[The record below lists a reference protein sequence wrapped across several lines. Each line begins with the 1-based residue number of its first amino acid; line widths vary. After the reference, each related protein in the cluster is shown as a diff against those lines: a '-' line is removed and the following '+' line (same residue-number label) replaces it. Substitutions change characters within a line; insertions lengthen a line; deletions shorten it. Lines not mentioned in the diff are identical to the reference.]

1 MEKCMSDDQRKKYE
15 EAAIDWHAEHP
26 ETTIGDTFVA
36 GCEFAFQELEERL
49 TALQDEN
56 KRLIDLLER
65 AVYYI
70 DAHPSQRIIT
80 TGEKIVNEAR
90 KLLNP

>member
-1 MEKCMSDDQRKKYE
+1 MNEQDEGAALKAWYEALAEKRWQK
-15 EAAIDWHAEHP
+15 I
-26 ETTIGDTFVA
+26 T
-36 GCEFAFQELEERL
+36 ELEASL
-49 TALQDEN
+49 VTALKESQDFKLQCELLQHEN
-56 KRLIDLLER
+56 KRLRDLLER

-90 KLLNP
+90 KLMNP